1 LRPTADNGGGAC
13 GFPEAPDN
21 AEIFFAGLNAPDGA
35 VSLAG
40 ELGREGRG
48 VLPSNQDILEFIR
61 SSIRSVWALEMLLVL
76 RRHGERAWTVEQLVA
91 ELRASTPLVADNL
104 AVFEA
109 AGLVLMEDGRYRY
122 APASPWLESLCTDL
136 EAAYRERPV
145 TVINA
150 IVSPPG
156 DKLRTLANAFRLKG
170 DT

>member
-1 LRPTADNGGGAC
+1 M
-13 GFPEAPDN
+13 
-21 AEIFFAGLNAPDGA
+21 
-35 VSLAG
+35 
-40 ELGREGRG
+40 
-48 VLPSNQDILEFIR
+48 PSNQDLLDFIR
-61 SSIRSVWALEMLLVL
+61 STIRSVWALELLLAL
-76 RRHGERAWTVEQLVA
+76 RRHDGRPWTSEQLTA
-91 ELRASTPLVADNL
+91 ELRASTPLVTANL

-109 AGLVLMEDGRYRY
+109 AGLVLRDKDQFRY
-122 APASPWLESLCTDL
+122 APANPQLEGLCAGL